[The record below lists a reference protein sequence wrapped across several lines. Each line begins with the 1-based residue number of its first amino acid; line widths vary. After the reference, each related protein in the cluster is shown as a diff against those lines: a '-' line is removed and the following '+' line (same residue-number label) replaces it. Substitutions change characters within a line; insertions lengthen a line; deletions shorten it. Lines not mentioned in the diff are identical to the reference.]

1 LVCLSISLSISGV
14 INVARPNACIEKTI
28 PILSL
33 ACDPGSH
40 TVVAGTELEAYQ
52 ASVALWLVATSCHGS
67 IDGVLISAFRDIRT
81 PGNIRQQY
89 VESHNDDVTEVSP
102 AFNIL
107 PRTI

>member
-1 LVCLSISLSISGV
+1 MFIFVSIPGGGGV
-14 INVARPNACIEKTI
+14 HVAGPNAYAEKNI

-40 TVVAGTELEAYQ
+40 TVVAGTELDAYQ
-52 ASVALWLVATSCHGS
+52 ASVALWLVTTSCYS
-67 IDGVLISAFRDIRT
+67 EVLRGNILMFVFRDIRA

-102 AFNIL
+102 PL
-107 PRTI
+107 TS